1 MRGDFSAIPE
11 LISNAFTNAADR
23 MAEFGTKAAE
33 DWSTAVNT
41 ELEREP
47 LELVTKESVANALS
61 TLGGLTNLIPSAI
74 SGGGAGAADTGLQ
87 PLAAKGGAVGPS
99 PQLVTQSSTAVSDLA
114 ENLKAG
120 RKELSM
126 MVDMGPAVEGAFA
139 GIGMAIGGLI
149 AGTVQMSDIF
159 SQAVLGLAS
168 LLIDLGQQFIAAG
181 IAASTF
187 FVSLTTNPLAA
198 VAAGVAL
205 VAAGAVIKGLSQRM
219 GSTPPALAQGGLAFG
234 PTMAMVGDNQNASVD
249 PEVIAPLSK
258 LQGMMGGASVQVT
271 GKISGRDILLT
282 SERNAI
288 DRNRV
293 RGF

>member
-1 MRGDFSAIPE
+1 
-11 LISNAFTNAADR
+11 
-23 MAEFGTKAAE
+23 
-33 DWSTAVNT
+33 
-41 ELEREP
+41 
-47 LELVTKESVANALS
+47 
-61 TLGGLTNLIPSAI
+61 LTNLIPSAI
-74 SGGGAGAADTGLQ
+74 SGGGAADTGLK

-99 PQLVTQSSTAVSDLA
+99 PQLVNQSSTAVSDLA

-234 PTMAMVGDNQNASVD
+234 PTMAMVGDNQNAGVD

>member
-1 MRGDFSAIPE
+1 
-11 LISNAFTNAADR
+11 
-23 MAEFGTKAAE
+23 MA
-33 DWSTAVNT
+33 
-41 ELEREP
+41 REP
-47 LELVTKESVANALS
+47 LELVTKETVANALS

-74 SGGGAGAADTGLQ
+74 RGGGAGAAEQGLQ
-87 PLAAKGGAVGPS
+87 LMPAKGGAAGAPS
-99 PQLVTQSSTAVSDLA
+99 PQLVNESSTAVSDLA

-126 MVDMGPAVEGAFA
+126 MVDMGPYVEAAFA

-149 AGTVQMSDIF
+149 AGTVTMSDIF
-159 SQAVLGLAS
+159 SQAVLGLANM
-168 LLIDLGQQFIAAG
+168 LIDLGQQFIAAG

-205 VAAGAVIKGLSQRM
+205 VAAGAVIKGLSTRM
-219 GSTPPALAQGGLAFG
+219 QGSPPALAKGGLAYG

-258 LQGMMGGASVQVT
+258 LQSMMGGQAVQVT

-282 SERNAI
+282 SEMSSI

-293 RGF
+293 RGY

>member
-1 MRGDFSAIPE
+1 MTSG
-11 LISNAFTNAADR
+11 
-23 MAEFGTKAAE
+23 
-33 DWSTAVNT
+33 
-41 ELEREP
+41 
-47 LELVTKESVANALS
+47 
-61 TLGGLTNLIPSAI
+61 
-74 SGGGAGAADTGLQ
+74 GGGAGAAVTPTESTDV
-87 PLAAKGGAVGPS
+87 AVGPS
-99 PQLVTQSSTAVSDLA
+99 PQLVNQSSTAVSELA

-126 MVDMGPAVEGAFA
+126 MVEMGPAVEGAFA

-149 AGTVQMSDIF
+149 AGTVTMSDIF

-205 VAAGAVIKGLSQRM
+205 VAAGAVIKGLSTRM
-219 GSTPPALAQGGLAFG
+219 QGSPPALAKGGLAFG

-258 LQGMMGGASVQVT
+258 LQSMMGGQAVQVT

-282 SERNAI
+282 SEMSSI

-293 RGF
+293 RGY